1 MIIDGRELVESLRGQ
16 VQEISVAQLH
26 GILHEI
32 AHEKGQQSAPAVLID
47 VREVAETDAGS
58 IASAVLIPRGVLE
71 MRISSEE
78 SLKRRF
84 STLETLAEQPVYL
97 LCRSGARSVLSA
109 ISLQQMGFKH
119 VYSVAGG
126 FLAWQAAG
134 YECTDKI

>member
-1 MIIDGRELVESLRGQ
+1 MVINGRELVESLRAQ
-16 VQEISVAQLH
+16 VQEISAAQLH
-26 GILHEI
+26 DILHEI
-32 AHEKGQQSAPAVLID
+32 PHDICQQNSPAVLID
-47 VREVAETDAGS
+47 IREVAETAAGT
-58 IASAVLIPRGVLE
+58 IANAVLIPRGVLE
-71 MRISSEE
+71 MQICSEE

-84 STLETLAEQPVYL
+84 STLEILAEQPVYL

-134 YECTDKI
+134 YECTNRI

>member
-1 MIIDGRELVESLRGQ
+1 MLIDGRELVESLRSQ
-16 VQEISVAQLH
+16 VQEISAAQLH
-26 GILHEI
+26 DILHKI
-32 AHEKGQQSAPAVLID
+32 PHDGTQAVLID
-47 VREVAETDAGS
+47 IREVAEIAAGT
-58 IASAVLIPRGVLE
+58 IANAVLIPRGVLE
-71 MRISSEE
+71 MQISSEE

-84 STLETLAEQPVYL
+84 PTLEMLAEQPVYL

-134 YECTDKI
+134 YECTNKI